1 MIFDPFKVL
10 FATAIAKGVSPK
22 LRESLQAIRPE
33 MLRNTLHAEIYNA
46 VMALD
51 NFGASITLDAVHAQ
65 IDSAPFFEIVE
76 VQHQVMPTDNPMR
89 EAMQIINY
97 HNDEIAKR
105 ELSEV
110 LSKLSSGRV
119 FDRNEL
125 SEKLS
130 KLSANIAPV
139 AENKPVSFAEYAES
153 YIDVI
158 EQRQSNH
165 GGQFLDIGLDV
176 DIDQTALIVLGG
188 QPGMGKTAAALYIIN
203 EVGLQNKKCLM
214 FSLEMGGNQLF
225 ERQVGAK
232 SGVST
237 IDLKRIGRDG
247 YDLPDDKW
255 AMVGPSL
262 KWLSE
267 MPIFIDDQPNLS
279 LPIFKKKV
287 RDFKESNPD
296 LSLIVVDYLTLMSM
310 PDAQSRALSVG
321 EVTRGM
327 KMIAKELK
335 TPILLLSQLNR
346 ESDKAAREPRN
357 SDLRDS
363 GSIEQDADIIIFPY
377 REEVHKPDTPNKGLA
392 RILKTKVRDGE
403 VGEFLL
409 EFKGGSFFKTNRQL
423 MQMQEEPNQRRKF

>member
-1 MIFDPFKVL
+1 MIFDPFRVL

-33 MLRNTLHAEIYNA
+33 MLRDTLHAEIYNA

-76 VQHQVMPTDNPMR
+76 VQHQVIPTDNPMR

-188 QPGMGKTAAALYIIN
+188 QPG
-203 EVGLQNKKCLM
+203 
-214 FSLEMGGNQLF
+214 
-225 ERQVGAK
+225 
-232 SGVST
+232 
-237 IDLKRIGRDG
+237 IDFYL
-247 YDLPDDKW
+247 
-255 AMVGPSL
+255 VPS
-262 KWLSE
+262 
-267 MPIFIDDQPNLS
+267 
-279 LPIFKKKV
+279 V
-287 RDFKESNPD
+287 
-296 LSLIVVDYLTLMSM
+296 
-310 PDAQSRALSVG
+310 A
-321 EVTRGM
+321 
-327 KMIAKELK
+327 
-335 TPILLLSQLNR
+335 
-346 ESDKAAREPRN
+346 
-357 SDLRDS
+357 
-363 GSIEQDADIIIFPY
+363 
-377 REEVHKPDTPNKGLA
+377 
-392 RILKTKVRDGE
+392 
-403 VGEFLL
+403 
-409 EFKGGSFFKTNRQL
+409 
-423 MQMQEEPNQRRKF
+423 

>member
-1 MIFDPFKVL
+1 MIFEPFRIL
-10 FATAIAKGVSPK
+10 FSTAIAKGVSPK
-22 LRESLQAIRPE
+22 LREALQSIRPE
-33 MLRNTLHAEIYNA
+33 MLRNSTHAEIYNA

-51 NFGASITLDAVHAQ
+51 NFGAAVTLDNVHEQ
-65 IDSAPFFEIVE
+65 IDGMPFFELAD
-76 VQHQVMPTDNPMR
+76 VQHQVMTTDDPMR

-97 HNDEIAKR
+97 HNDDIAKR
-105 ELSEV
+105 ELNEILQKMTSGKVFNRDE
-110 LSKLSSGRV
+110 LSSRLS
-119 FDRNEL
+119 EL
-125 SEKLS
+125 SM
-130 KLSANIAPV
+130 NIAPA
-139 AENKPVSFAEYAES
+139 AESKPVSFAEYAEN
-153 YIDVI
+153 YINIV

-176 DIDQTALIVLGG
+176 DIDPTALIVLGG
-188 QPGMGKTAAALYIIN
+188 QPGMGKTAAALYILS
-203 EVGLQNKKCLM
+203 EVGNQGKKALM

-225 ERQVGAK
+225 ERQVGAR

-237 IDLKRIGRDG
+237 VDLKRIGRDG
-247 YDLPDDKW
+247 YDLPDEDW

-262 KWLSE
+262 RWLSE
-267 MPIFIDDQPNLS
+267 LPIYIDDQPNLS
-279 LPIFKKKV
+279 LPTFKKKV

-403 VGEFLL
+403 VGEYIL
-409 EFKGGSFFKTNRQL
+409 EFKGGSFFKTNRQI
-423 MQMQEEPNQRRKF
+423 MQAQEEPNQRRKF